1 MIICSDEKFWTTQP
15 AFIAPQLILLA
26 SLFYCVKSLA
36 FWKDL
41 SCAIVT
47 ALNFEIS
54 FTVCEILLGLHLQ
67 TNPKIK
73 CINYLILLGKWFL
86 NNKNTSKCPIFVKEY
101 MHFVRTKLEV
111 LYLVHQKQRNL

>member
-1 MIICSDEKFWTTQP
+1 MLT
-15 AFIAPQLILLA
+15 
-26 SLFYCVKSLA
+26 VKSLE

-54 FTVCEILLGLHLQ
+54 FTVCEILVGLHVQ

-86 NNKNTSKCPIFVKEY
+86 NNKKSVKCSIFFKEYLHFVK
-101 MHFVRTKLEV
+101 TKLEV
-111 LYLVHQKQRNL
+111 LYLVYQKERNIENFHEIYLDFLNFLQKL